1 MTTEQLIT
9 VLPASTPGGV
19 HSANVNHADAGHS
32 GFANVLSAQRATPP
46 ARDPQKR
53 TERES
58 SAADT
63 ATASDATAAQAG
75 AAAAAAGHVA
85 AQPATTLTLAAEAA
99 AVRQGIQARWGN
111 TVSATHAG
119 APATE
124 PTGHHAANAKGQSLL
139 NGQAPAG
146 VNGRLPGTGLS
157 AGGNPTDTAF
167 ADIKHAADAARTQ
180 ALSQSRGAQAGTPE
194 AGQAALAAQA
204 RGAAR
209 ESAHTLAANAT
220 SNAALAARTSTVRT
234 TNALTADDTAGLRA
248 PASAASRPMGSQR
261 EAALAG
267 LKHAVQV
274 AHHRAMALENG
285 QEPEIAPDFF
295 TALSQARGVPS
306 DPMPSATL
314 MQADWLARHGT
325 QAAGAAF
332 SPSVSPGFQAI
343 SAAAPT
349 ASAQVALP
357 IHHPDW
363 GTEFGR
369 QITALA
375 QSNPTGG
382 HTIEMRLDP
391 PDLGPIR
398 ISISLNE
405 STLQAAFVSAHAAV
419 RQSVEN
425 ALPQLQQLLAQ
436 SGITLGQADVSDHS
450 AQQQSFAQQGQGSG
464 SSSGSAGNHA
474 FPGSAAAQPSTAPA
488 VSPTRAVASNAL
500 IDTFA

>member
-1 MTTEQLIT
+1 MTTQQLIT

-63 ATASDATAAQAG
+63 AAASDATAAQAG
-75 AAAAAAGHVA
+75 AAAAAGHVA

-111 TVSATHAG
+111 TVSATRAG
-119 APATE
+119 ATA
-124 PTGHHAANAKGQSLL
+124 TGHSGRDAANAKGQSPL
-139 NGQAPAG
+139 NGQAPAA
-146 VNGRLPGTGLS
+146 VNGRLSGGGLS
-157 AGGNPTDTAF
+157 AGGNAADTAF
-167 ADIKHAADAARTQ
+167 ADIKHTADVARTQ
-180 ALSQSRGAQAGTPE
+180 GLSQSRGAQAGTSE

-209 ESAHTLAANAT
+209 ESAQTLAADAT
-220 SNAALAARTSTVRT
+220 SNTALAARTSAMRT
-234 TNALTADDTAGLRA
+234 TNALTADDTAALRA
-248 PASAASRPMGSQR
+248 PASAATRPVGSQR

-274 AHHRAMALENG
+274 AHHRAMALESG

-314 MQADWLARHGT
+314 MQADWLARHDT

-332 SPSVSPGFQAI
+332 SPSVSPGLQVI

-349 ASAQVALP
+349 ASGQVALP

-369 QITALA
+369 QITAMA
-375 QSNPTGG
+375 QSNPAGG

-398 ISISLNE
+398 ISINLNE

-464 SSSGSAGNHA
+464 NSSGSAGNHA
-474 FPGSAAAQPSTAPA
+474 FPGSASAQPSTAPA
-488 VSPTRAVASNAL
+488 MPPTRAVASNAL